1 MLTSTFKV
9 LTNFLATAYLTLICC
24 IAKYVLDRKRA
35 TSTRKHRLKRWSL
48 ALETTIISF
57 SDQQVIT
64 GISIIIGGL
73 SQLEWGLA
81 VYHFQ
86 AVGNLAW
93 FSTMTHILTLT
104 VMRDKMR
111 SNKTIRVLRIVLM
124 GCLAVL
130 LIFVMAPMGYL
141 TSTAGQGGFIP
152 DDVANGTYIGPIPL
166 EFPAWCLYHPSV
178 AWKSEKG
185 GLIDHTGSAGYNLAY
200 SLITLGVVVYS
211 YTSRVLL
218 LFPGL
223 VSRSMLRIPTGQPW
237 ALMESKMEA
246 LQTVQTTTRKRFL
259 GKAAWLG
266 HRLLFSFYIFLVS
279 GAELYTSKIWEV

>member
-1 MLTSTFKV
+1 MLTPTFEV
-9 LTNFLATAYLTLICC
+9 LTSFLAMAYLTLICC
-24 IAKYVLDRKRA
+24 IVKCLLDRKRA
-35 TSTRKHRLKRWSL
+35 TSTRKHPLKQWSL

-86 AVGNLAW
+86 AVGNLAL

-104 VMRDKMR
+104 VLREKMR
-111 SNKTIRVLRIVLM
+111 SNKTIRILRIVLM

-130 LIFVMAPMGYL
+130 LIFVMAPIGYL
-141 TSTAGQGGFIP
+141 TSSAGLI
-152 DDVANGTYIGPIPL
+152 DIPL
-166 EFPAWCLYHPSV
+166 DFPAWCLYHPSV
-178 AWKSEKG
+178 AWESEEG
-185 GLIDHTGSAGYNLAY
+185 GLIHHTGPAGYNFIYSILA
-200 SLITLGVVVYS
+200 LGVIVYS

-237 ALMESKMEA
+237 TSMESKMAA

>member
-1 MLTSTFKV
+1 MLTPTFEV

-35 TSTRKHRLKRWSL
+35 TSTRKHRLERWSL

-57 SDQQVIT
+57 SDQQVLT

-104 VMRDKMR
+104 VLREKMR
-111 SNKTIRVLRIVLM
+111 SNKIIRILRIVLM
-124 GCLAVL
+124 GWCLAVL
-130 LIFVMAPMGYL
+130 LIFVMVPTGYL
-141 TSTAGQGGFIP
+141 TSLAGLSE
-152 DDVANGTYIGPIPL
+152 PL

-178 AWKSEKG
+178 AWESEDG
-185 GLIDHTGSAGYNLAY
+185 GLIDHTGPAGYNFIY
-200 SLITLGVVVYS
+200 SILTLGIIVYS

-237 ALMESKMEA
+237 TLMESKMAA
-246 LQTVQTTTRKRFL
+246 LQTVQTATRKRFL

>member
-1 MLTSTFKV
+1 MLTPTFEV
-9 LTNFLATAYLTLICC
+9 LTSFLATAYLTLICC
-24 IAKYVLDRKRA
+24 IAKYVLDRKTA

-57 SDQQVIT
+57 SDQQVVT

-73 SQLEWGLA
+73 SQLEWRLA

-104 VMRDKMR
+104 VLREKMR
-111 SNKTIRVLRIVLM
+111 SNKIIRILRIVLM

-130 LIFVMAPMGYL
+130 LIFVMAPIGYL
-141 TSTAGQGGFIP
+141 TSSAGEFGE
-152 DDVANGTYIGPIPL
+152 TLIGPIPL
-166 EFPAWCLYHPSV
+166 EFPAWCLYHLWV
-178 AWKSEKG
+178 AWKSERG
-185 GLIDHTGSAGYNLAY
+185 GSIHHTGPAGYNLTY
-200 SLITLGVVVYS
+200 SILTLGVIVYS

-237 ALMESKMEA
+237 TLMESKIAA

-266 HRLLFSFYIFLVS
+266 HSLLFSFYIFLVS
-279 GAELYTSKIWEV
+279 GAEFYTSKIWEV

>member
-1 MLTSTFKV
+1 MLTPTFEV

-24 IAKYVLDRKRA
+24 IAKYVLDRKTA

-64 GISIIIGGL
+64 GVSIIIGGL

-104 VMRDKMR
+104 VLREKTR
-111 SNKTIRVLRIVLM
+111 SNKIIRILRIVLM

-130 LIFVMAPMGYL
+130 LIFVMAPIGYV
-141 TSTAGQGGFIP
+141 TSSAGLIDIP
-152 DDVANGTYIGPIPL
+152 W

-178 AWKSEKG
+178 AWGDEEG
-185 GLIDHTGSAGYNLAY
+185 GSIDHTGLAGYNFIY
-200 SLITLGVVVYS
+200 SILTLGIIVYA

-223 VSRSMLRIPTGQPW
+223 VSRYMLRIPTGQPW
-237 ALMESKMEA
+237 TLMESKMAA
-246 LQTVQTTTRKRFL
+246 LQTVQTATRKRFL

-266 HRLLFSFYIFLVS
+266 HRLLFFFYIFLVS